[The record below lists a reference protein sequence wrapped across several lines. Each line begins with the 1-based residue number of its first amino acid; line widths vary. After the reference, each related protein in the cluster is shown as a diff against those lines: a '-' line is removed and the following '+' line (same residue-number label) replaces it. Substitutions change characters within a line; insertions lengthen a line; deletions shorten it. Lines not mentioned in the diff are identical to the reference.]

1 MKKVILSL
9 VMLLMATSMFAQ
21 EKDVP
26 NPAKVRVPS
35 GYQGFIEQGNTW
47 HFDKNMPNSISL
59 STTHGFYFN
68 GHIYAGIGLGVDFNN
83 DRALVPFY
91 TNLRYQFNNT
101 RVVSPII
108 SLRLGSY
115 VALMSA
121 TVWAPMA
128 TSLLACVSPP
138 SATLPSALWWLVPI
152 TTRSMR
158 VIMMD
163 IIIPKKPDKSVLLAF
178 LCASASSGNSD
189 LLT

>member
-1 MKKVILSL
+1 MKKLVLAF
-9 VMLLMATSMFAQ
+9 VMLFMATSVFAQ
-21 EKDVP
+21 EQEG
-26 NPAKVRVPS
+26 KVRVPN

-68 GHIYAGIGLGVDFNN
+68 GHIYAGIGLGVDFNE

-115 VALMSA
+115 VGDGLGAYG
-121 TVWAPMA
+121 
-128 TSLLACVSPP
+128 
-138 SATLPSALWWLVPI
+138 
-152 TTRSMR
+152 
-158 VIMMD
+158 D
-163 IIIPKKPDKSVLLAF
+163 LAF
-178 LCASASSGNSD
+178 GVRFASKRDFAVSAMVAGTYYDKIKEYGYYVDDGHYINDRYISPSGVS
-189 LLT
+189 LRIGIEW

>member
-68 GHIYAGIGLGVDFNN
+68 GHIYAGIGCRLQQ
-83 DRALVPFY
+83 RP
-91 TNLRYQFNNT
+91 
-101 RVVSPII
+101 
-108 SLRLGSY
+108 RLG
-115 VALMSA
+115 AFLHQ
-121 TVWAPMA
+121 
-128 TSLLACVSPP
+128 
-138 SATLPSALWWLVPI
+138 SAL
-152 TTRSMR
+152 
-158 VIMMD
+158 
-163 IIIPKKPDKSVLLAF
+163 SVQQHQGGEPYHQPASWF
-178 LCASASSGNSD
+178 LCRRRFGRLWRPRLRRAFCLQARLCRQRYGGWY
-189 LLT
+189 LLRQDQ

>member
-35 GYQGFIEQGNTW
+35 GYQGFFEQGNTW
-47 HFDKNMPNSISL
+47 HFDKNMPNCISL

-68 GHIYAGIGLGVDFNN
+68 GHIYGVDFNE

-115 VALMSA
+115 VGDGLGAYG
-121 TVWAPMA
+121 
-128 TSLLACVSPP
+128 
-138 SATLPSALWWLVPI
+138 
-152 TTRSMR
+152 
-158 VIMMD
+158 D
-163 IIIPKKPDKSVLLAF
+163 LAF
-178 LCASASSGNSD
+178 GVRFASKRDFAVSAMVAGTYYDKINEHYYDGYNHTQEARQLSPSGIS
-189 LLT
+189 LRIGIEW

>member
-1 MKKVILSL
+1 MKKVI
-9 VMLLMATSMFAQ
+9 
-21 EKDVP
+21 
-26 NPAKVRVPS
+26 
-35 GYQGFIEQGNTW
+35 NTW

-115 VALMSA
+115 VGDGLGAYG
-121 TVWAPMA
+121 
-128 TSLLACVSPP
+128 
-138 SATLPSALWWLVPI
+138 
-152 TTRSMR
+152 
-158 VIMMD
+158 D
-163 IIIPKKPDKSVLLAF
+163 LAF
-178 LCASASSGNSD
+178 GVRFASKRDFAVSAMVAGTYYDKINESYYDGYNHTQEARQISPSGIS
-189 LLT
+189 LRIGIEW